1 MVASKAEIR
10 SFDDFRE
17 YSLWYLRDVGLTVP
31 EILGNEF
38 KIVLAKPKDDEIE
51 FGDFAGQKRFRGPED
66 FPDGEWNGRS
76 YIEILANLAN
86 IQGDTEFGSNEQQVG
101 LWESAPSDYDRKILL
116 SVINEEFRHGWQM
129 GFFETDVIRTEEAF
143 TAAQSLLERRSGSGE
158 DARLL
163 GAFNN
168 PIKDWIGMYS
178 FLEFMDRDGGS
189 QLTLLARSAVMDLT
203 RSMLFMLREEAKHL
217 RSGEQGFERMIRG
230 GKLPIELLQ
239 KYVNLFAPLGYD
251 LHGGE
256 RSTNALIYYKL
267 GLKGFYPSP
276 GRESYLERP
285 AREAFDRQ
293 LFEDLAHRELNNRDH
308 GYKFVDL
315 NLNGPTQDIN
325 KELLNGI
332 TVTFYKRAL
341 ESHFQKFNDLI
352 KQHHPT
358 GTPELVL
365 PSIRFHRD
373 RPSIYAGECYD
384 IHGKPIESQAVYERY
399 IADNLPSENDQAR
412 LQEVFAEPD
421 WIAPPE
427 MDVYKTPTK
436 VQSTDEV
443 LYQTVFGDRR
453 STRYTF
459 NLSTAAEKREQ
470 EARKSKATKSSGDEG
485 QAFWAFMDSE
495 TD

>member
-1 MVASKAEIR
+1 MVAPKAEIR
-10 SFDDFRE
+10 TFDDFRE
-17 YSLWYLRDVGLTVP
+17 YSLWYLRDVGLTTP

-38 KIVLAKPKDDEIE
+38 KIVLAKNKDDEVE
-51 FGDFAGQKRFRGPED
+51 FGDFKGRKKFKGPED
-66 FPDGEWNGRS
+66 FPSGEWNGRS
-76 YIEILANLAN
+76 YVEILANLAN

-101 LWESAPSDYDRKILL
+101 LWESAPSEYDRKILL

-129 GFFETDVIRTEEAF
+129 GFFETDVIKTEEAF
-143 TAAQSLLERRSGSGE
+143 WAAQSLLERRSGDG
-158 DARLL
+158 DDKRLL

-168 PIKDWIGMYS
+168 PITDWIGMYC

-189 QLTLLARSAVMDLT
+189 QLTLLARSAVEDLS

-217 RSGEQGFERMIRG
+217 RSGQQGFERMCAA
-230 GKLPIELLQ
+230 GKLPIDLLQ

-267 GLKGFYPSP
+267 GLKGFYPSQHD
-276 GRESYLERP
+276 YLERP
-285 AREAFDRQ
+285 AREAFDPH
-293 LFEDLAHRELNNRDH
+293 LFNDLVHRERNNRDY

-315 NLNGPTQDIN
+315 NLEGPAEDIN

-341 ESHFQKFNDLI
+341 ESHFEKFNELI
-352 KQHHPT
+352 RQNYPA

-373 RPSIYAGECYD
+373 RPSIYAGEYYD
-384 IHGKPIESQAVYERY
+384 IHGRPIESKAEYQRY
-399 IADNLPSENDQAR
+399 LEENLPSEKDKAR
-412 LQEVFAEPD
+412 LEEVFAESD
-421 WIAPPE
+421 WLAPPE
-427 MDVYKTPTK
+427 LDVYKTPTK

-443 LYQTVFGDRR
+443 LYETVFGERV
-453 STRYTF
+453 SKKYTF
-459 NLSTAAEKREQ
+459 CLSKAAKEREQ
-470 EARKSKATKSSGDEG
+470 AEQKQESASSASDSDD
-485 QAFWAFMDSE
+485 QPFWAFMDAE